1 MSEKAQQHHLQQKRQ
16 AGGRAASDLQLT
28 FSSPPVFEQEV
39 LQSLFRDLRLLAV
52 SLVFILLYMWMCLP
66 SFKHT
71 VAGILSIFLSFPPS
85 LFAYRIVLGEGSE
98 VVGGVC
104 A

>member
-28 FSSPPVFEQEV
+28 FSSPPVFEQE
-39 LQSLFRDLRLLAV
+39 
-52 SLVFILLYMWMCLP
+52 VFILLYMWMCLP